1 VNDSFDVIVIGGG
14 PAGVT
19 AALRARELGAS
30 VALVEARKMG
40 GTCTNDGCVPV
51 RALAHA
57 ARLVREALQSA
68 DYGVACP
75 TVAPDF
81 PQVMARARAIVRA
94 VLDKKD
100 LPGTLARAGVALF
113 DGAGDAQFADA
124 HTIRIDPNKPGQSTR
139 ASPEAPPRIAGAPT
153 TLRANKFILCTGGRP
168 RPLPCPGAEFTLSP
182 VDVWSLTTL
191 PARLAVVGA
200 SATGCQLASIFA
212 ALGSRVTLLDMA
224 PRLLPGI
231 DADASAALAEAFGR
245 RDINVITGVERIDRV
260 ATSGSARQLFYVHG
274 GETRTLD
281 ADAVLVSIGWPG
293 NADRLNP
300 VAANIEI
307 DKKHFVTVNEL
318 QQSVSA
324 PHVFA
329 AGDGDGTVLL
339 VQAAHAEGTL
349 AAENA
354 VLGATRTIA
363 HPIVPHGGFTDP
375 EYGAVGLTEEDARK
389 KYPQIVAAA
398 VPYAELDRA
407 VIDDRREGLCKL
419 VVEPTS
425 RRILGAHV
433 VGEDATEV
441 VQIVATA
448 MAGGLTVHKLADI
461 EFSYPTYTAIVGL
474 AARAVVRKMRG
485 EPRSHDGRAEW
496 ERGG

>member
-1 VNDSFDVIVIGGG
+1 MSDSFDVIVIGGG

-57 ARLVREALQSA
+57 ARLVREARQSA

-81 PQVMARARAIVRA
+81 RQVMARARAIVRA

-100 LPGTLARAGVALF
+100 LPGTLARAGVELF
-113 DGAGDAQFADA
+113 DGAGDAQFVDP
-124 HTIRIDPNKPGQSTR
+124 HTIRISPNKPGQSAR
-139 ASPEAPPRIAGAPT
+139 ALPEAPPRIDAAR
-153 TLRANKFILCTGGRP
+153 TLRAKSFILCTGGRP
-168 RPLPCPGAEFTLSP
+168 RPLPCPGAELTLSP

-231 DADASAALAEAFGR
+231 DPDASAALAEAFGR
-245 RDINVITGVERIDRV
+245 RDITVITGVERIDRV
-260 ATSGSARQLFYVHG
+260 ATSGSARQLSYVHR
-274 GETRTLD
+274 GEPRTLD

-300 VAANIEI
+300 AAAGIEI
-307 DKKHFVTVNEL
+307 DKKHFVTVNEH

-324 PHVFA
+324 SHVFA

-389 KYPQIVAAA
+389 KYPQVVAAA

-448 MAGGLTVHKLADI
+448 MAGGLTVHKLAEV

-496 ERGG
+496 ERGV